1 MMHGFQQ
8 IVTQAERCDN
18 FVVHGLPP
26 LGDEM
31 GVSPLIWRK
40 KLMDSISGNLGYLRR
55 FLQKNVLIQD
65 VGVGLI
71 TMSYLGK
78 FGSRFNRAST
88 ACIAALPSE
97 TPFWYILLLRATI
110 GCIPFQ
116 VICLAHPSIV
126 SASISFVPFH
136 CN

>member
-1 MMHGFQQ
+1 MARYLRRLSL
-8 IVTQAERCDN
+8 IVYSFWIGCALQR
-18 FVVHGLPP
+18 VY
-26 LGDEM
+26 
-31 GVSPLIWRK
+31 
-40 KLMDSISGNLGYLRR
+40 DSGQPLRR

-136 CN
+136 CNSKIPQHLSIGLYLL